1 MTYAMLMGPLM
12 SVLSNA
18 NIAILAG
25 LGGYLALQGMTTVGT
40 IATFVTYSRNFAR
53 PLRMIADLYN
63 SIQSA
68 LAGSERIFEI
78 IDTEPELRDA
88 RDALHIKDIRGD
100 VIFDQVDFA
109 YVPSIPVLKDISF
122 HAEPGQTI
130 ALVGPTGAGKT
141 TIINVLTRFYDIQD
155 GVVSIDGNDIRTIK
169 KDDLRKQLGIVLQDI
184 FLFTDTVLDN
194 IRYGRLE
201 ASDEECIEAAKL
213 ANADGFIR
221 RLPQSYHTPLSE
233 RGANLSQGQRQL
245 LSIARAI
252 VADPGILIL
261 DEATSSV
268 DTKTERQIQEAL
280 MRLMEGRTSFV
291 IAHRLS
297 TIRKADKILVINEG
311 QIIERGSHT
320 ELFDKRGFY
329 YNLYMS
335 QFKGTNSE
343 AN

>member
-1 MTYAMLMGPLM
+1 
-12 SVLSNA
+12 
-18 NIAILAG
+18 
-25 LGGYLALQGMTTVGT
+25 
-40 IATFVTYSRNFAR
+40 
-53 PLRMIADLYN
+53 
-63 SIQSA
+63 
-68 LAGSERIFEI
+68 
-78 IDTEPELRDA
+78 LRDA

-141 TIINVLTRFYDIQD
+141 TIINVLTTFYDIQD